1 MWGWRDYP
9 VYEASR
15 NKQHPHNTDFATE
28 LPFIEHV
35 RELRRRI
42 IYSLAAIVLL
52 FAPIYY
58 FANELYLIIAALPRE
73 TSMIL
78 AAL

>member
-1 MWGWRDYP
+1 
-9 VYEASR
+9 
-15 NKQHPHNTDFATE
+15 
-28 LPFIEHV
+28 
-35 RELRRRI
+35 
-42 IYSLAAIVLL
+42 VLL

-58 FANELYLIIAALPRE
+58 FANELYLIIAAPLIAALPGE

>member
-15 NKQHPHNTDFATE
+15 NKQHPHNTGFATE
-28 LPFIEHV
+28 FPFIEHV

-42 IYSLAAIVLL
+42 ICSLAAIVLL
-52 FAPIYY
+52 FEVGLLCAR
-58 FANELYLIIAALPRE
+58 AAHRRKIQE
-73 TSMIL
+73 QDNDD
-78 AAL
+78 